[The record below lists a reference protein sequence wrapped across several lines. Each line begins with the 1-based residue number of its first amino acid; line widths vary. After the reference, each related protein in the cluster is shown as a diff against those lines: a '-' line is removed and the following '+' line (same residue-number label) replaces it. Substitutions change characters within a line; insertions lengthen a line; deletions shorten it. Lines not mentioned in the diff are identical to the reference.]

1 MRNRAFLKV
10 ALLGLLTL
18 ALAPG
23 YAAAAGQGQDLTEML
38 ASTAA
43 VHATAV
49 SGPIISASPLSFDFG
64 VVNKG
69 DVSPGAVLTISN
81 IGDTDCN
88 VSSVSSSDPAFH
100 VGPSGPFSVANGGS
114 QMVSV
119 TFAPTDGNAHSGTIS
134 IVSDASNGTVSVNV
148 SGQGNSAPTLDPVGN
163 KTVAALENLSFTLT
177 GSDND
182 DTFDDPLSFTMSAGL
197 PPGPTFDATTGV
209 FSWTP
214 TEGDVGS
221 YNVTFCI
228 TDGRL
233 TDCEGI
239 QITVTAAT
247 NHDPIANAGG
257 SYSGATGQPLQFH
270 GSGSS
275 DPDAGQTLTFHW
287 AFGDGGSS
295 NVADPLHTYGAQGNY
310 IATLQVCDDGT
321 PVKCATD
328 VASVTIVTV
337 VPAQIVLKNN
347 GATIRTHGGGKQK
360 VGIEENVQSLTT
372 IEVSSI
378 RMSTDFPGAGT
389 VSSIAAQT
397 KGAVIGDMDLDGV
410 ADLDVVF
417 TTSDINLL
425 LGNVPNNTVVNLIVT
440 GNMATP
446 TGSIPFRGT
455 KSVTV
460 LSGGH
465 AVQASAY
472 PNPFNPETSI
482 ALTLKNSGPVTVR
495 IYSLDGR
502 LVRTLME
509 GEFAQAGTREVRWN
523 GIDNQGNHVPSAVYF
538 VKASQ
543 GTDTSVFKLIV
554 AK

>member
-49 SGPIISASPLSFDFG
+49 SGPICSASPLNMDFG
-64 VVNKG
+64 IVNNG
-69 DVSPGAVLTISN
+69 DISPGQVLTISN
-81 IGDTDCN
+81 TGDQTLN
-88 VSSVSSSDPAFH
+88 ISSISSSDAAFN
-100 VGPSGPFSVANGGS
+100 VAPGPFTVAPGGN

-119 TFAPTDGNAHSGTIS
+119 HFDPTDGNAHSGTINIIS
-134 IVSDASNGTVSVNV
+134 NASNGTVSVSV

-163 KTVAALENLSFTLT
+163 KTVAALINLSFTVT
-177 GSDND
+177 GSDNADTVD
-182 DTFDDPLSFTMSAGL
+182 DQLSFSMSAGL
-197 PPGPTFDATTGV
+197 PPGPTFNTTNGS

-214 TEGDVGS
+214 SEANVGTYS
-221 YNVTFCI
+221 VTFCI
-228 TDGRL
+228 SDGRL
-233 TDCEGI
+233 SDCEGI

-247 NHDPIANAGG
+247 NHPPVANAGG
-257 SYSGATGQPLQFH
+257 SYTGATNQALQFN

-275 DPDAGQTLTFHW
+275 DPDGGQTLSYHW
-287 AFGDGGSS
+287 AFGDGGTA
-295 NVADPLHTYGAQGNY
+295 NVVSPLHTYGAPGNY
-310 IATLQVCDDGT
+310 IASLQVCDNGS
-321 PVKCATD
+321 PVLCSTD

-337 VPAQIVLKNN
+337 VPAQAILKNN
-347 GATIRTHGGGKQK
+347 GNTIRTHGGGKEK

-378 RMSTDFPGAGT
+378 RMSTDYPGAGT
-389 VSSIAAQT
+389 VSSISAQT

-410 ADLDVVF
+410 ADLDVYF
-417 TTSDINLL
+417 LRSDINLL
-425 LGNVPNNTVVNLIVT
+425 FGNVPNNTVVNMIIT
-440 GNMATP
+440 GNMATA
-446 TGSIPFRGT
+446 TGSIPFKAT
-455 KSVTV
+455 KSVV
-460 LSGGH
+460 IKASGN

-482 ALTLKNSGPVTVR
+482 ALTLKNSGPLTVR

-502 LVRTLME
+502 LIRTLME
-509 GEFAQAGTREVRWN
+509 GEFATTGTHEVRWN

-543 GTDTSVFKLIV
+543 GTETSVFKLIV

>member
-49 SGPIISASPLSFDFG
+49 SGPIASASPLSMDFG
-64 VVNKG
+64 IVNNG
-69 DVSPGAVLTISN
+69 DVSPGQILTISN
-81 IGDTDCN
+81 TGDADLH
-88 VSSVSSSDPAFH
+88 VSSVSSSDPAFN
-100 VGPSGPFSVANGGS
+100 VAPGPFTIAAGS
-114 QMVSV
+114 NQMVSV
-119 TFAPTDGNAHSGTIS
+119 MFDPTDGNAHSGTIS
-134 IVSDASNGTVSVNV
+134 IMSDATNGTVSINV

-163 KTVAALENLSFTLT
+163 KSVAALTNLSFTLT
-177 GSDND
+177 GSDNNDTLD
-182 DTFDDPLSFTMSAGL
+182 DQLTFTMSAGL
-197 PPGPTFDATTGV
+197 PPGPTFNGTNGS

-214 TEGDVGS
+214 TEGDVGNYS
-221 YNVTFCI
+221 VTFCVS
-228 TDGRL
+228 DGRL

-239 QITVTAAT
+239 QISVTAAT
-247 NHDPIANAGG
+247 NHSPTANAGG
-257 SYSGATGQPLQFH
+257 SYTGSTGNPVQFN

-275 DPDAGQTLTFHW
+275 DPDAGQTLTYSW
-287 AFGDGGSS
+287 TFGDGGSANGVS
-295 NVADPLHTYGAQGNY
+295 PLHTYGAPGNF

-321 PVKCATD
+321 PQLCATD

-337 VPAQIVLKNN
+337 APAQIILKNN
-347 GATIRTHGGGKQK
+347 GSTIRTHGGGKEK

-372 IEVSSI
+372 ILVSSI
-378 RMSTDFPGAGT
+378 RMTTDYPGAGT
-389 VSSIAAQT
+389 VSSIAAQP

-410 ADLDVVF
+410 ADLDVYF
-417 TTSDINLL
+417 LRSDINLL
-425 LGNVPNNTVVNLIVT
+425 LGNVPNNTTVHITVSGAMQT
-440 GNMATP
+440 A
-446 TGSIPFRGT
+446 TGSIPFSGT
-455 KSVTV
+455 KTITV
-460 LSGGH
+460 KASGN
-465 AVQASAY
+465 AVDASAY

-482 ALTLKNSGPVTVR
+482 ALTLKNSGPTTVR
-495 IYSLDGR
+495 IYALDGR
-502 LVRTLME
+502 LIRTLME
-509 GEFAQAGTREVRWN
+509 AEYATAGTHEVRWN

-543 GTDTSVFKLIV
+543 GADVSVFKLIM

>member
-49 SGPIISASPLSFDFG
+49 SGPIASASPLSMDFG
-64 VVNKG
+64 IVNNG
-69 DVSPGAVLTISN
+69 SISPSQILTISN
-81 IGDTDCN
+81 VGDQDLHI
-88 VSSVSSSDPAFH
+88 SSVSSSDGAFN
-100 VGPSGPFSVANGGS
+100 VAGGPFTITPGGN
-114 QMVSV
+114 QMLGVM
-119 TFAPTDGNAHSGTIS
+119 FEPTDGNAHSGTIS
-134 IVSDASNGTVSVNV
+134 IISDASNGTVTVSV
-148 SGQGNSAPTLDPVGN
+148 SGQGNSAPVLDPVGD
-163 KTVAALENLSFTLT
+163 KTVAALANLSFTVT
-177 GSDND
+177 GSDNNDTLD
-182 DTFDDPLSFTMSAGL
+182 DQLSFTMSAGL
-197 PPGPTFDATTGV
+197 PPGPTFDTTNGS

-214 TEGDVGS
+214 SEANVGS
-221 YNVTFCI
+221 YSVTFCI

-233 TDCEGI
+233 SDCEGI
-239 QITVTAAT
+239 QVTVTAAT
-247 NHDPIANAGG
+247 NHPPVANAGG
-257 SYSGATGQPLQFH
+257 SYTGATGQAIQFN

-275 DPDAGQTLTFHW
+275 DPDGGQTLTYHW
-287 AFGDGGSS
+287 AFGDGGTA
-295 NVADPLHTYGAQGNY
+295 NVVNPLHTYGAAGNF
-310 IATLQVCDDGT
+310 IATLQVCDNGT
-321 PVKCATD
+321 PVLCSTD

-337 VPAQIVLKNN
+337 VPAQIILKNN
-347 GATIRTHGGGKQK
+347 GATLRTHGGGKTK

-372 IEVSSI
+372 IEVSSV
-378 RMSTDFPGAGT
+378 RMTTDYPGAGT

-410 ADLDVVF
+410 ADLDVIF
-417 TTSDINLL
+417 NTSDIGLL
-425 LGNVPNNTVVNLIVT
+425 FSNVPNNTVLNMIIT

-446 TGSIPFRGT
+446 TGSIPFRGV
-455 KSVTV
+455 KSVTIKS
-460 LSGGH
+460 SGN
-465 AVQASAY
+465 AVNASAY

-495 IYSLDGR
+495 IYALDGR
-502 LVRTLME
+502 LIRTLME
-509 GEFAQAGTREVRWN
+509 SEFAAAGTHEVRWN
-523 GIDNQGNHVPSAVYF
+523 GVDNQGNHVPSAVYF

-543 GTDTSVFKLIV
+543 GADVSVFKLIV

>member
-49 SGPIISASPLSFDFG
+49 SGPIASASPLSMDFG
-64 VVNKG
+64 IVNNG
-69 DVSPGAVLTISN
+69 DVSPGQILTISN
-81 IGDTDCN
+81 IGDSDLH
-88 VSSVSSSDPAFH
+88 VSSVSSSDPAFN
-100 VGPSGPFSVANGGS
+100 VAPGPFTIAAGS
-114 QMVSV
+114 NQMVSV
-119 TFAPTDGNAHSGTIS
+119 MFDPTDGNAHSGTIN
-134 IVSDASNGTVSVNV
+134 VMSDATNGTVSVNV
-148 SGQGNSAPTLDPVGN
+148 TGQGNSAPTLDPVGN
-163 KTVAALENLSFTLT
+163 KTVAALTNLSFTLT
-177 GSDND
+177 GSDNNDTLD
-182 DTFDDPLSFTMSAGL
+182 DQLSFTMSAGL
-197 PPGPTFDATTGV
+197 PPGPTFNGTDGS

-214 TEGDVGS
+214 TEADAGNYS
-221 YNVTFCI
+221 VTFCI

-239 QITVTAAT
+239 QISVTAAT
-247 NHDPIANAGG
+247 NHAPTANAGG
-257 SYSGATGQPLQFH
+257 SYTGATGQPLQFN

-275 DPDAGQTLTFHW
+275 DPDAGQTLSYHW
-287 AFGDGGSS
+287 AFGDGGTS
-295 NVADPLHTYGAQGNY
+295 NVVSPLHTYGAPGNF
-310 IATLQVCDDGT
+310 IATLQVCDDGS
-321 PVKCATD
+321 PQLCATD

-337 VPAQIVLKNN
+337 VPAQIILKNN
-347 GATIRTHGGGKQK
+347 GATLRTHGGGKTK

-372 IEVSSI
+372 ILVSSI
-378 RMSTDFPGAGT
+378 RMTTDYPGAGT

-410 ADLDVVF
+410 ADLDVYF
-417 TTSDINLL
+417 STADISQLFS
-425 LGNVPNNTVVNLIVT
+425 NVPNNTVVNMIVT
-440 GNMATP
+440 GAMQTA
-446 TGSIPFRGT
+446 TGSIPFKGT
-455 KSVTV
+455 KSVTIKS
-460 LSGGH
+460 SGN
-465 AVQASAY
+465 AVDASAY

-482 ALTLKNSGPVTVR
+482 ALTLKNSGPTTVR
-495 IYSLDGR
+495 IYALDGR
-502 LVRTLME
+502 LIRTLME
-509 GEFAQAGTREVRWN
+509 AEYATAGTHEVRWN

-543 GTDTSVFKLIV
+543 GADVSVFKLIM

>member
-18 ALAPG
+18 AFAPG

-49 SGPIISASPLSFDFG
+49 SGPIASASPLSMDFG
-64 VVNKG
+64 IVNSG
-69 DVSPGAVLTISN
+69 SISPSQILTISN
-81 IGDTDCN
+81 IGDQALH
-88 VSSVSSSDPAFH
+88 VSSVSSSDGAFN
-100 VGPSGPFSVANGGS
+100 VAGGPFTIAAGGN
-114 QMVSV
+114 QMLGVM
-119 TFAPTDGNAHSGTIS
+119 FEPTDGNAHSGTIS
-134 IVSDASNGTVSVNV
+134 IVSDATNGTLSVAV
-148 SGQGNSAPTLDPVGN
+148 SGQGNSAPTLDPIGD
-163 KTVAALENLSFTLT
+163 KTVAALVNLAFTVT
-177 GSDND
+177 GSDNGDTVD
-182 DTFDDPLSFTMSAGL
+182 DQLSFSMSAGL
-197 PPGPTFDATTGV
+197 PPGPTFDTTTGA

-214 TEGDVGS
+214 SEANVGAYS
-221 YNVTFCI
+221 VTFCVS
-228 TDGRL
+228 DGRL
-233 TDCEGI
+233 SDCEGI

-247 NHDPIANAGG
+247 NHPPVANAGG
-257 SYSGATGQPLQFH
+257 SYTGATGQPLQFN

-275 DPDAGQTLTFHW
+275 DPDAGQTLTYHW
-287 AFGDGGSS
+287 AFGDGGTS
-295 NVADPLHTYGAQGNY
+295 NVVNPLHTYGTQGNF
-310 IATLQVCDDGT
+310 IATLQVCDNGT
-321 PVKCATD
+321 PQLCATD

-347 GATIRTHGGGKQK
+347 GATLRTHGGGKTK

-378 RMSTDFPGAGT
+378 RMTTDYPGAGT

-397 KGAVIGDMDLDGV
+397 KGAVIGDLDLDGV
-410 ADLDVVF
+410 ADLDVNF
-417 TTSDINLL
+417 NTADIGQLFS
-425 LGNVPNNTVVNLIVT
+425 NVPNNTVVNMIIT

-446 TGSIPFRGT
+446 TGTIPFRGV
-455 KSVTV
+455 KVVTIKA
-460 LSGGH
+460 SGN

-482 ALTLKNSGPVTVR
+482 ALTLKNSGATTVR

-509 GEFAQAGTREVRWN
+509 GEFAAAGTHEVRWN
-523 GIDNQGNHVPSAVYF
+523 GYDNQGNHVPSAVYF

-543 GTDTSVFKLIV
+543 GADVSVFKLIV

>member
-49 SGPIISASPLSFDFG
+49 SGPIASASPLSMDFG
-64 VVNKG
+64 IVNNG
-69 DVSPGAVLTISN
+69 DVSPGQILTISN
-81 IGDTDCN
+81 TGDSDLH
-88 VSSVSSSDPAFH
+88 VSSVSSSDPAFN
-100 VGPSGPFSVANGGS
+100 VAPGPFTIAAGS
-114 QMVSV
+114 NQMVSV
-119 TFAPTDGNAHSGTIS
+119 MFDPTDGNAHSGTIS
-134 IVSDASNGTVSVNV
+134 IMSDATNGTVSINV

-163 KTVAALENLSFTLT
+163 KSVAALTNLSFTLT
-177 GSDND
+177 GSDNNDTLD
-182 DTFDDPLSFTMSAGL
+182 DQLTFTMSAGL
-197 PPGPTFDATTGV
+197 PPGPTFNGTNGS

-214 TEGDVGS
+214 NEGDVGTYS
-221 YNVTFCI
+221 VTFCVS
-228 TDGRL
+228 DGRL

-239 QITVTAAT
+239 QISVTAAT
-247 NHDPIANAGG
+247 NHSPTANAGG
-257 SYSGATGQPLQFH
+257 SYTGSTGNPVQFN

-275 DPDAGQTLTFHW
+275 DPDAGQTLTYSW
-287 AFGDGGSS
+287 TFGDGGSANGVS
-295 NVADPLHTYGAQGNY
+295 PLHTYGAPGNF

-321 PVKCATD
+321 PQLCATD

-337 VPAQIVLKNN
+337 APAQIILKNN
-347 GATIRTHGGGKQK
+347 GATIRTHGGGKEK

-372 IEVSSI
+372 ILVSSI
-378 RMSTDFPGAGT
+378 RMTTDYPGAGT
-389 VSSIAAQT
+389 VSSIAAQP

-410 ADLDVVF
+410 ADLDVYF
-417 TTSDINLL
+417 LRSDINLL
-425 LGNVPNNTVVNLIVT
+425 LGNVPNNTTVHITVSGAMQT
-440 GNMATP
+440 A
-446 TGSIPFRGT
+446 TGSIPFSGT
-455 KSVTV
+455 KTITV
-460 LSGGH
+460 KASGN
-465 AVQASAY
+465 AVNASAY

-482 ALTLKNSGPVTVR
+482 ALTLKNSGPTTVR
-495 IYSLDGR
+495 IYALDGR
-502 LVRTLME
+502 LIRTLME
-509 GEFAQAGTREVRWN
+509 AEYATAGTHEVRWN

-543 GTDTSVFKLIV
+543 GADVSVFKLIM